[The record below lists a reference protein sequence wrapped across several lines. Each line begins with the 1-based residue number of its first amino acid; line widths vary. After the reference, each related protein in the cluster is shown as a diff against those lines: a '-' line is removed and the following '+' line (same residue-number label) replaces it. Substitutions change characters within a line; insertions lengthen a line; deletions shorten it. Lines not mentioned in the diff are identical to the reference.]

1 MAVGKPRKKETYMSN
16 LKKVLATTA
25 GAALGFSSLVGLP
38 ATAASANNVTLELTD
53 GANTSLFNSDTF
65 NMDLTAPTLMVE
77 AIYEAN
83 FMLVINNP
91 DSVNLLV
98 DWEGVGADY
107 DVTVLY
113 VDADGDATAESG
125 EVVDADE
132 NTAIEL
138 DFATSSSVTAILT
151 RFQDVNDADIAPTK
165 IELARIAADDD
176 YGDDG
181 ASVSVL
187 ATVDTDADFTTV
199 ETGNASDSLAL
210 NFVDPATVSVV
221 TKLQR
226 IVSNAGTYLN
236 THADEEIVGTV
247 HFSNPDIN
255 MDQTDWGAWLFDVD
269 TDGNESDANTTPDT
283 SEFVDGFTSHD
294 AAGKALVL
302 FPVAADLAGESTYKV
317 RTQYETGANTRE
329 FSSNGF
335 QVVVS
340 TSLADA
346 VVVAV
351 TEDENAYETAGDAT
365 ESRARTGSA
374 SVEFT
379 ATADEADANIP
390 VVITVTATA
399 GTVSIAGAGA
409 AAEGETLVWNTL
421 TNADGEVVFS
431 VTSSAEAGD
440 DYTINAYIIEDD
452 GTSATNEEDL
462 NYEDAAVDAWET
474 NSTVL
479 AGSSLVLSA
488 TIVDQFGEAISD
500 DDGEAISVGF
510 TATDADDL
518 EEFVA
523 VVGGSASITF
533 ANWLADGDTD
543 NITVNAF
550 TGDSDDQ
557 TAVNGLNDISVTLY
571 SDLEVSGIT
580 TNAAEYEATVG
591 YSDFGDDVTAA
602 DGTAA
607 TVAGTVIDSV
617 GAGVPG
623 ASVTISGAGLQ
634 FNEGDDWAVGSH
646 TFAADEA
653 GAFSVDVYTHL
664 ADDSTVTI
672 TSGGKSTTVTIAGAL
687 NDGAGAVS
695 AADLLLSWNLAEVVM
710 YNTTYRVD
718 ASVTDVWGNPIPNAE
733 VTFAGEAAAQ
743 FNSDAS
749 VTKTTGAKGTAT
761 AYLRSLADVSG
772 LAAVSLTLSDN
783 IDFDGAGGAN
793 VTDVGDTFTDDE
805 DTSWDE
811 SAASDEITAEI
822 NFLTS
827 APAAEADAGSDAV
840 KVNAGSFKGYVA
852 IYAKGHEGKR
862 LSAKVGK
869 DWVVVPVLASNFER
883 VVEYTGAGYTIAVR
897 IYIDRVLVDTITVT
911 TK

>member
-1 MAVGKPRKKETYMSN
+1 MSN

-53 GANTSLFNSDTF
+53 GSNTSLFNSDTF
-65 NMDLTAPTLMVE
+65 NMDLTAPTFMVE
-77 AIYEAN
+77 AVYEAN
-83 FMLVINNP
+83 FVIVINNP
-91 DSVNLLV
+91 DSADLMI
-98 DWEGVGADY
+98 DFEGVGADY
-107 DVTVLY
+107 NFTFAA
-113 VDADGDATAESG
+113 VDADGDATAGSA
-125 EVVDADE
+125 VYDAEAE
-132 NTAIEL
+132 NTAVEL
-138 DFATSSSVTAILT
+138 DFATGSAVTGLLYGFEDGDGA
-151 RFQDVNDADIAPTK
+151 DAAIAPTK
-165 IELARIAADDD
+165 IELARVAADDD

-181 ASVSVL
+181 VAVSVT
-187 ATVDTDADFTTV
+187 ATVDSDADFTTV
-199 ETGNASDSLAL
+199 ETGAASDTLAL
-210 NFVDPATVSVV
+210 KFVDPATVSAVV
-221 TKLQR
+221 KLQR
-226 IVSNAGTYLN
+226 IVSTGGAHLN
-236 THADEEIVGTV
+236 VPADADVVGTL
-247 HFSNPDIN
+247 HFSNNDIN
-255 MDQTDWGAWLFDVD
+255 LDQTDLGAWLFDVD
-269 TDGNESDANTTPDT
+269 TDNAETDANTTVDAT
-283 SEFVDGFTSHD
+283 NFVDGNTSHD
-294 AAGKALVL
+294 AAGKALLL
-302 FPVAADLAGESTYKV
+302 FEVDAALAVDKTYKV
-317 RTQYETGANTRE
+317 RTQYEVGANTRV

-335 QVVVS
+335 QVIKS

-351 TEDENAYETAGDAT
+351 TEDANAYEVANDAT

-399 GTVSIAGAGA
+399 GTVSIAGAGS
-409 AAEGETLVWNTL
+409 AAEGETLLWNTL
-421 TNADGEVVFS
+421 TNADGEVVFN
-431 VTSSAEAGD
+431 VVSSAEEGD

-452 GTSATNEEDL
+452 GTSATNHEDV
-462 NYEDAAVDAWET
+462 NYEDGVRTSWEA

-479 AGSSLVLSA
+479 AGSSLTLSV
-488 TIVDQFGEAISD
+488 TIEDQFGEAISD
-500 DDGEAISVGF
+500 DEGDAMSVGF

-523 VVGGSASITF
+523 VVDGAASITF
-533 ANWLADGDTD
+533 ANWLDAGDTD
-543 NITVNAF
+543 SITINAF

-557 TAVNGLNDISVTLY
+557 TAVAELTDISVTLY
-571 SDLEVSGIT
+571 SDLEVAGIT
-580 TNAAEYEATVG
+580 TNAAEYAATVG
-591 YSDFGDDVTAA
+591 YSDFGDDVTSA

-607 TVAGTVIDSV
+607 TVAGNVIDSA

-634 FNEGDDWAVGSH
+634 FNEGSDWAVGSH

-653 GAFSVDVYTHL
+653 GAFSVAVYTHV
-664 ADDSTVTI
+664 ADDVDVTI

-687 NDGAGAVS
+687 NDGGGAVS
-695 AADLLLSWNLAEVVM
+695 AADLLLSWNLAESVM

-718 ASVTDVWGNPIPNAE
+718 ATVTDVWGNPIPNAQ
-733 VTFAGEAAAQ
+733 VTFAGEAAAE
-743 FNSDAS
+743 FNSAAS

-761 AYLRSLADVSG
+761 AYLRSIADVSG

-811 SAASDEITAEI
+811 SAATDVIEAEI
-822 NFLTS
+822 NFLTA
-827 APAAEADAGSDAV
+827 APAAGGDAGSDDV

-862 LSAKVGK
+862 LSAKVGN
-869 DWVVVPVLASNFER
+869 DWVVVPALASNFVR